1 MDVRRYLAG
10 EPVMAAPP
18 GASYRLATFVRRH
31 RAAVAAGLVA
41 DFMKDVLKSVGPEVA
56 RGRDTALLKEIVRQ
70 ASERIEQGELRDAPD
85 AEVVLRTEIG
95 GAEIDL
101 AEYAAYE
108 ATGNAAKASALK
120 QQLDLHFAPTAK

>member
-1 MDVRRYLAG
+1 
-10 EPVMAAPP
+10 MAA
-18 GASYRLATFVRRH
+18 GLLIAVTLVAGIVGTTIAML
-31 RAAVAAGLVA
+31 RAERERKVAGLVA

-108 ATGNAAKASALK
+108 ASGNAAKASALK
-120 QQLDLHFAPTAK
+120 QQLDSHFAPTAK